1 MNAAPVWS
9 VYPKQLIP
17 IPSPSPALEAAPV
30 EGRGDLPVILS
41 LLTIPT
47 ETQAPSRLAVLCR
60 EVVGGRVSGR
70 AGEWHQAY
78 CLSLPIS
85 TSDLSAL
92 SAIRFPGDRMLAL
105 PLFAGADPRANA
117 KQEEIP

>member
-1 MNAAPVWS
+1 MERLPEATHP
-9 VYPKQLIP
+9 YPP
-17 IPSPSPALEAAPV
+17 IPSPALEAAPV
-30 EGRGDLPVILS
+30 EGRGDFPVILS

-70 AGEWHQAY
+70 AGDWHQAY
-78 CLSLPIS
+78 RLSLAIS
-85 TSDLSAL
+85 TSVL

-105 PLFAGADPRANA
+105 PLFAGVDPRANA